1 MVSASY
7 CPVKSN
13 IPHVLTRL
21 FPPLQMTEIEKA
33 HTDVLS
39 ILLQILE
46 DGMLTDG
53 KGRTVNF
60 KNVILVMTSN
70 IGSKRILEVSRE
82 DPFAASSTTTTNT
95 YTQSTVTPTDTSL
108 EATRAAVKS
117 SEMSESAPKPMKPEE
132 VLARMQNNPQAV
144 QLMME
149 ASSDP
154 VILQAM
160 RTAMGGSPAELLQ
173 AGRENPAVAKFLQ
186 RLWSV
191 LDQDGIMSP
200 PAEAVNGNSGLNA
213 IRGAMEESTAGWS
226 EPAKATFSTGLM
238 QQLEGQADASTVSLI
253 SADERNTALYPK
265 YIEVVTEALEA
276 QLKPE
281 LLNRIDEIIV
291 FSPLSQND
299 LSNIADLILQKT
311 VDRAQKELKGMEI
324 LVQPKLV
331 ERVVE
336 EGSANAAQ
344 FGARP
349 MRRAAQRFLEDAVSD
364 AIIQGFIQ
372 EGDVAEIDVG
382 TNSNAPGILE
392 EIIVKRRRDGKTLS
406 VMVEDY
412 TGGIGQASSSSSSR
426 GPSRGSQTQAQ
437 SQSQSM

>member
-1 MVSASY
+1 
-7 CPVKSN
+7 
-13 IPHVLTRL
+13 LD
-21 FPPLQMTEIEKA
+21 EIEKA
-33 HTDVLS
+33 HGDVLN

-82 DPFAASSTTTTNT
+82 DPFASTSTMTTNT
-95 YTQSTVTPTDTSL
+95 NTQSTFIPADTSL
-108 EATRAAVKS
+108 DATRAAVEA
-117 SEMSESAPKPMKPEE
+117 SETAESTPKPIKPEE
-132 VLARMQNNPQAV
+132 VLARMQDNPEAM

-149 ASSDP
+149 ASADP
-154 VILQAM
+154 VMMQAM
-160 RTAMGGSPAELLQ
+160 RTAMGGSPAELLE

-191 LDQDGIMSP
+191 LDKDRTMSP
-200 PAEAVNGNSGLNA
+200 PAEAVNGNSGLDA
-213 IRGAMEESTAGWS
+213 IRGVVEQSTAGFS
-226 EPAKATFSTGLM
+226 NPAKATFSTGIM
-238 QQLEGQADASTVSLI
+238 QQLEGQADASTLSLI
-253 SADERNTALYPK
+253 TADERNTALYPK

-281 LLNRIDEIIV
+281 LLNRIDEIVV

-311 VDRAQKELKGMEI
+311 VNRAQKELKGMEI
-324 LVQPKLV
+324 LVQPRLV
-331 ERVVE
+331 QRVVE

-349 MRRAAQRFLEDAVSD
+349 MRRAAQRYLEDAVSD
-364 AIIQGFIQ
+364 AIIQGFIR

-382 TNSNAPGILE
+382 TSTNAPGILE

-406 VMVEDY
+406 VMIENGS
-412 TGGIGQASSSSSSR
+412 GGIGQASSSSSSR
-426 GPSRGSQTQAQ
+426 VPSRGSQTQAQ
-437 SQSQSM
+437 SLSQIM